1 MRWMR
6 MAACASL
13 MAGSA
18 AAQTTPA
25 DTTACG
31 GNGAGRAVADSVA
44 GGSSGPTM
52 IRIDARFTAESIRL
66 NAPASASVVVPGCA
80 PGSGVRVERQNLPER
95 LEPGTTY
102 RNGGIRIII
111 QADAVLACRLA
122 AALTAAAGLDQA
134 ICGAEPAAQTPAA
147 APSSPPTTALR
158 PVPASPPTLPSTST
172 PASATTPAP
181 ASSPA
186 PASTPTP

>member
-1 MRWMR
+1 MRWMM

-13 MAGSA
+13 VAGSA

-44 GGSSGPTM
+44 GDSAGSAM

-66 NAPASASVVVPGCA
+66 NAPASARVVVPGCA

-102 RNGGIRIII
+102 RNGGMRIII

-122 AALTAAAGLDQA
+122 AALAAPTGTSAAAGLDQA
-134 ICGAEPAAQTPAA
+134 ICGPAPDPAA
-147 APSSPPTTALR
+147 AAPTATTTVSPSAPALR
-158 PVPASPPTLPSTST
+158 PAPTST
-172 PASATTPAP
+172 TAPPPATTPASP
-181 ASSPA
+181 TPA
-186 PASTPTP
+186 PRTP